1 MHHSFQDP
9 ESSDPSDRRR
19 DLQRAVAR
27 ALFERSIEI
36 ADRWRAELEEHGP
49 EARTVREAAPDYGP
63 DPDREME
70 AEERLVDAV
79 RWVVAVFGGRREDR
93 RDDGP
98 AVIRE
103 LGRTWRETGCSLEE
117 GMLRFRI
124 LERILY
130 EAVRDELSGMPQAVR
145 AEGALRLA
153 EWLGHAVDLAVFALV
168 RGVREAEADRFSDFG
183 NTLVHEIRNPLGG
196 ALAAAQS
203 LLILHGEDDG
213 PEVEAREERLL
224 ERLVHALEEA
234 NRILTSV
241 SSLVR
246 AREFPSDGEDVRRRP
261 LRDVVREVF
270 REVRR
275 EEDADVDLLVEEV
288 PEVEAPEGPVRLAL
302 HNLVQNAVRY
312 ADPEKPRCWVRV
324 GCRRDEGSGCWWVR
338 VEDNGVGIPADAQ
351 RSVFRRFWRGTDR
364 GEGFGLGLSIVEDAV
379 EQLGGEISLR
389 SRPGRG
395 SVFRFSIPF
404 RQCGQAP
411 SD

>member
-1 MHHSFQDP
+1 M
-9 ESSDPSDRRR
+9 
-19 DLQRAVAR
+19 
-27 ALFERSIEI
+27 
-36 ADRWRAELEEHGP
+36 
-49 EARTVREAAPDYGP
+49 REAAPDYGRR
-63 DPDREME
+63 RERE
-70 AEERLVDAV
+70 VESEERLVDTV
-79 RWVVAVFGGRREDR
+79 RWVVEAFGGGREARTDA
-93 RDDGP
+93 GP

-103 LGRTWRETGCSLEE
+103 LGRAWRAAGCSLEE

-130 EAVRDELSGMPQAVR
+130 DALRDELSGMPPPVR
-145 AEGALRLA
+145 TERALRLS
-153 EWLGHAVDLAVFALV
+153 EWLGHAVDLAGFALV
-168 RGVREAEADRFSDFG
+168 RGLREAEVDRFSDFG

-203 LLILHGEDDG
+203 LLILQGEDDG

-246 AREFPSDGEDVRRRP
+246 AREFPTDGEDVGRRP

-275 EEDADVDLLVEEV
+275 EEDDDEVDLLAEEV
-288 PEVEAPEGPVRLAL
+288 PEVEVPEGPVRLAL
-302 HNLVQNAVRY
+302 HNLIQNAVRY
-312 ADPEKPRCWVRV
+312 ADAEKSRRWVRV
-324 GCRRDEGSGCWWVR
+324 GCRRDESGGCWWVR
-338 VEDNGVGIPADAQ
+338 VEDNGIGIPADAQ
-351 RSVFRRFWRGTDR
+351 RSVFRRFWRGTDQ
-364 GEGFGLGLSIVEDAV
+364 GQGFGLGLSIVADAV

-404 RQCGQAP
+404 GHCGEAL
-411 SD
+411 SN